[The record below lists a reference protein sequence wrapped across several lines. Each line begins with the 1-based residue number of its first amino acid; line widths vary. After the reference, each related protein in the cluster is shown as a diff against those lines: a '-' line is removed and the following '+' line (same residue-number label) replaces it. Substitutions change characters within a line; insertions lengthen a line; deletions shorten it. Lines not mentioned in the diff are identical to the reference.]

1 MREVGLLGSWR
12 TPAAKAVSLTELA
25 YRLTDRDR
33 VIIED
38 LGHLRVL
45 TLEQIARA
53 HFTSLSSA
61 RDRLATLYELGVV
74 DRFRPSNRAA
84 YRWVLAWNGLRLHH
98 AAVEEAR
105 LALPEYLREGG
116 AKPRPQPS
124 RPAAEALIARLIAN
138 PMRAHLEAV
147 NDFYSRF
154 AASVKAHPEV
164 ELLRWY
170 GEPEATGLMKASVL
184 RPDGGALVN
193 VSGEERVFWF
203 EHDTGTETL
212 AALVQKA
219 SWYNGATSWN
229 KVVGRVDWRQALLI
243 ELTKPGREANLHAV
257 LAQSGFK
264 FTIATVTTGR
274 SVDPLDAIWQVAD
287 DPPGHFRAL
296 AQLPFVPKDRR

>member
-1 MREVGLLGSWR
+1 M
-12 TPAAKAVSLTELA
+12 PELA

-33 VIIED
+33 AIIGD

-45 TLEQIARA
+45 TLEQIARV

-61 RDRLATLYELGVV
+61 RDRLTTLYELGVV
-74 DRFRPSNRAA
+74 DRFRPSNRSA
-84 YRWVLAWNGLRLHH
+84 YRYVLAWNGLRLHH
-98 AAVEEAR
+98 AAVEEVR
-105 LALPEYLREGG
+105 LALPEYLRGGG

-138 PMRAHLEAV
+138 PRRTHLEAV
-147 NDFYSRF
+147 NDFYSRL
-154 AASVKAHPEV
+154 AASVKAHPEI

-170 GEPEATGLMKASVL
+170 GEAEATELMDASVL
-184 RPDGGALVN
+184 RPDGGALVD
-193 VSGEERVFWF
+193 VSDEERVFWF

-229 KVVGRVDWRQALLI
+229 KVIGRVDWRQALLL
-243 ELTKPGREANLHAV
+243 ELTKPGREANLHAA

-264 FTIATVTTGR
+264 FTIAMVTTGR
-274 SVDPLDAIWQVAD
+274 SADPLDAIWQLVGK
-287 DPPGHFRAL
+287 PLGHFLTL
-296 AQLPFVPKDRR
+296 AQLPFIPRSRR